1 MITIKTAYERFA
13 AIPLCLGMAE
23 ENGVTEIRIDL
34 STPLGEYPG
43 AWFGIAV
50 ENPEGVCYPAVAET
64 DGDTLIWLISSAD
77 TAKSG
82 RGFAQVVMYGENGE
96 IGRSRKANT
105 SVLPSIKATGN
116 APDPV
121 AQWIDE
127 ALRLLEELR
136 NYEVPK
142 EQVEQI
148 VRDYLEEN
156 PPAGGGIGEKELEA
170 AIEKYFDKNP
180 TKALPSVT
188 EEDNGKILTVV
199 GGEWAASELPRY
211 SGTYEVTPQA
221 IGSTTLET
229 AQTFVESDIVVKQI
243 PYYQTS
249 NDSGGDTV
257 YIGTEVEIYGN

>member
-1 MITIKTAYERFA
+1 MKVIKTAYERFSS
-13 AIPLCLGMAE
+13 IPLCLGME
-23 ENGVTEIRIDL
+23 GENEVTTIRVDL
-34 STPLGEYPG
+34 RTPLEQYPD
-43 AWFGIAV
+43 AWFGIIV
-50 ENPEGVCYPAVAET
+50 ERPDGICYPAVAET
-64 DGDTLIWLISSAD
+64 DGDTLIWVVRNAD
-77 TAKSG
+77 TEKSG
-82 RGFAQVVMYGENGE
+82 RGNAQVVMYGQNGE
-96 IGRSRKANT
+96 IARSKQAPT
-105 SVLPSIKATGN
+105 AIMPSIHETGS

-121 AQWIDE
+121 EAWIDQ
-127 ALRLLEELR
+127 ALKLLEELR

-156 PPAGGGIGEKELEA
+156 PPAGGGIGEKELDA

-229 AQTFVESDIVVKQI
+229 AQKFVESDIVVKQI

-249 NDSGGDTV
+249 NDSDGDTV